1 MVRSCLFCVFATGP
15 AVEPSCAGSCLRPA
29 GIRFLAWVPSSYS
42 SPSLRSLVCSLC
54 IPLIDPRHEAQM
66 GPSGAKEQRQHP
78 PLLQSVCVCECVGGG
93 HTLLPAK
100 CLLFR
105 CSLLSCWLTPSDARL
120 PSPFRWLTVTSLPLF
135 SLGPGTERERCF
147 CPPRPLRA
155 ICHQSPLP
163 SLALLAPGPLCRL
176 SEEFVGSS
184 VCTSGFCKFVS
195 GRHLVELPV
204 HAEQLLTLSCII

>member
-1 MVRSCLFCVFATGP
+1 MLALPSAVDGTQLFVLCVCHWP
-15 AVEPSCAGSCLRPA
+15 AGRRALLCGFGLRPA

-42 SPSLRSLVCSLC
+42 SPSLRSLVWSVC
-54 IPLIDPRHEAQM
+54 IPVIDPRHQAQM

-78 PLLQSVCVCECVGGG
+78 PLLQRVCVWGGG

-135 SLGPGTERERCF
+135 SLGLGTERERERGF

-163 SLALLAPGPLCRL
+163 SLALLAPGPLCWL

-184 VCTSGFCKFVS
+184 VAQAGFVS
-195 GRHLVELPV
+195 LCLD
-204 HAEQLLTLSCII
+204 AT